1 MVPSVFASVCWSL
14 QCLISALTH
23 GGCGGHFFRLPCS
36 VMLQGGRNTTNR
48 YSWHLWGV
56 LTVSRPHWVCPRT
69 QRVYFPCLH
78 CLGSRLLCQ
87 ELGCMHFPGL
97 NCSGSSTRVC
107 LRGADSVGP
116 AFCAL
121 SRSKQ
126 LRPPGV
132 MASAVAAI
140 YCLPCLCRS
149 VFWVYY
155 RRTFSGGCPPSRIPR
170 SFG

>member
-1 MVPSVFASVCWSL
+1 MDTFLSSLVQSHCGEEETLQTNNTGLCL
-14 QCLISALTH
+14 QCLSHTGPAPGHSMCTLSAHTGQTLS
-23 GGCGGHFFRLPCS
+23 CS
-36 VMLQGGRNTTNR
+36 TGNR
-48 YSWHLWGV
+48 P
-56 LTVSRPHWVCPRT
+56 RPA
-69 QRVYFPCLH
+69 
-78 CLGSRLLCQ
+78 
-87 ELGCMHFPGL
+87 LGCMHIPGL
-97 NCSGSSTRVC
+97 SRSGSGTWVV
-107 LRGADSVGP
+107 LRCADLVGP

-132 MASAVAAI
+132 TASAVAAI
-140 YCLPCLCRS
+140 YCLPCLCHS